1 MVRFKAL
8 GLVAAALA
16 VSVLAGC
23 KPKSPQVLTADRVKG
38 DVHELIAAFN
48 AHDAAKT
55 VSHDAPEFV
64 GMFHGMAN
72 NLGPAADLSIT
83 KLQVADA
90 NARIDL
96 SDESVDVSKAG
107 DMAVYRATYAAASTD
122 PKAKRTVV
130 EHGNLLI
137 GYRLQPDGSAKVVWD
152 SFSDTPPAPP
162 TAPR

>member
-1 MVRFKAL
+1 MVQFRSSV
-8 GLVAAALA
+8 LVVAVLAAGA
-16 VSVLAGC
+16 LAGC
-23 KPKSPQVLTADRVKG
+23 KPKSPPVLTADRVKG

-55 VSHDAPEFV
+55 VSRDAPEFV

-72 NLGPAADLSIT
+72 NLGPAQDLAIT
-83 KLQVADA
+83 RLQVADA

-96 SDESVDVSKAG
+96 SNETVDVSKAG
-107 DMAVYRATYAAASTD
+107 DMAVYRATYAATSTD

-130 EHGNLLI
+130 ERGNLLI
-137 GYRLQPDGSAKVVWD
+137 GYRLGPDGSAKVVWD
-152 SFSDTPPAPP
+152 SFSDTPPAPA